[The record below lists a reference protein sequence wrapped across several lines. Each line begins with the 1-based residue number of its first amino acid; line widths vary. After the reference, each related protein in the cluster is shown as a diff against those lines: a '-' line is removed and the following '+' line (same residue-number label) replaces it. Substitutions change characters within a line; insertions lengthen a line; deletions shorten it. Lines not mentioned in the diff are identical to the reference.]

1 MSYQNYD
8 DFINY
13 LKSLQDIEY
22 KKFHQKL
29 TTTKYEIIGI
39 RVPILRSIAKEI
51 IKTNYK
57 KFLND
62 VGSTYYEEVFIEG
75 LVIASLP
82 EEDLFFYLP
91 TYINKIDNWAIC
103 DSFCNSLK
111 FIEKDPDKYF
121 DYFKNYLTSKEEFK
135 IRVGLVVLLNFYVQ
149 EKYLKD
155 IFDLIDNIKID
166 KYYVNM
172 ASAWLLAE
180 MYIKYPNE
188 TLEYL
193 KRSKVNNFTFNKTI
207 SKICDSYRISK
218 EEKERLKKM
227 RR

>member
-1 MSYQNYD
+1 MIYQNYD

-22 KKFHQKL
+22 KKFHEKL

-39 RVPILRSIAKEI
+39 RVPILRRIAKEI

-57 KFLND
+57 KFLSD

-82 EEDLFFYLP
+82 EEDLFSYLQKFV
-91 TYINKIDNWAIC
+91 NKIDNWAIC

-111 FIEKDPDKYF
+111 FIKKDPDKYF
-121 DYFKNYLTSKEEFK
+121 SYFKDCVLSKEEFK
-135 IRVGLVVLLNFYVQ
+135 IRVGLVILLNYYIQ
-149 EKYLKD
+149 EKYIKD
-155 IFDLIDNIKID
+155 IFDLIDNIKVD

-172 ASAWLLAE
+172 AAAWLLAE
-180 MYIKYPNE
+180 MYIKYPTITE
-188 TLEYL
+188 EYL
-193 KRSKVNNFTFNKTI
+193 NITNINDFTFNKTI
-207 SKICDSYRISK
+207 SKICDSYRVSK
-218 EEKERLKKM
+218 KEKERLKKM